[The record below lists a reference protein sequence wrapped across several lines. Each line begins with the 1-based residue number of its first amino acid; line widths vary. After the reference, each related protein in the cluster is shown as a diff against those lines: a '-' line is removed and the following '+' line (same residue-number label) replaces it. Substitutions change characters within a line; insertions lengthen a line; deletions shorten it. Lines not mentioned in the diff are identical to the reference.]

1 MDVARLTEL
10 WHRIFG
16 MQHLSP
22 SWLIPAS
29 ALLALA
35 AVIPRRAWLIS
46 RNVVTIAH
54 EGGHAIVALVTG
66 RRLAGVR
73 LHANTA
79 GETVSAGSPDGPG
92 MVLTIAAGYLAPPLL
107 GLGAAALLAAGHP
120 IVMLLASL
128 ILLTGLTAFMRNGYG
143 VAATAMAS
151 AGVLLVCWLASP
163 VVQAVFAYAATWFLL
178 FGAVRPVLELQRTRR
193 RGRTRFTDADEL
205 ARLTG
210 IPGIMWVAM
219 FGIVSLAT
227 LALGAR
233 WLLG

>member
-16 MQHLSP
+16 IQHLSP
-22 SWLIPAS
+22 SWVVLAS

-35 AVIPRRAWLIS
+35 AVVPRRAWLIS

-54 EGGHAIVALVTG
+54 EGGHAIAALATG
-66 RRLAGVR
+66 RRLAGIR

-79 GETVSAGSPDGPG
+79 GETLSAGSPDGLG
-92 MVLTIAAGYLAPPLL
+92 MMLTIAAGYLAPPLL
-107 GLGAAALLAAGHP
+107 GLGAAGLLDAGHP
-120 IVMLLASL
+120 LVMLLASL

-143 VAATAMAS
+143 LAATAMAS
-151 AGVLLVCWLASP
+151 AGVLLICWLAP
-163 VVQAVFAYAATWFLL
+163 PLVQALFAYSATWFLL
-178 FGAVRPVLELQRTRR
+178 LGAVRPVLELQRVRR
-193 RGRTRFTDADEL
+193 RSRTRFTDADEL

-210 IPGIMWVAM
+210 VPGVIWVGV
-219 FGIVSLAT
+219 FGIVSLAA

-233 WLLG
+233 WLLS